1 METKFKIKKRYI
13 GIGLGALALVAG
25 IIFAINSSFYVST
38 DDAYV
43 ETHTVGIAPR
53 VSGQV
58 IKVYVTDNQ
67 KVKEGDLI
75 AEIDPKDYQTKLDE
89 ANARYDMVLYR
100 QNNAK
105 SEFVSAT
112 SSIELAKRDL
122 ERYTALYEDGAISK
136 QELDK
141 AQTNYDA
148 AQAKLTIANQNLL
161 SNKNNRVADAELKQ
175 LKAIKDQAELN
186 LGYTKIYA
194 PQDGTITNKNVEK
207 GAYVQIGQPLL
218 MLVPSKVWVVANFKE
233 NQLEHIKAGQKVN
246 IKIDTYPNKVFKGKV
261 DSIQQ
266 ASGAKSSLF
275 PPENAVGS
283 FVKIVQRIPVKIVF
297 DDETA
302 KNYVIVPG
310 MSVVP
315 DVRIR

>member
-1 METKFKIKKRYI
+1 
-13 GIGLGALALVAG
+13 
-25 IIFAINSSFYVST
+25 
-38 DDAYV
+38 
-43 ETHTVGIAPR
+43 
-53 VSGQV
+53 
-58 IKVYVTDNQ
+58 
-67 KVKEGDLI
+67 
-75 AEIDPKDYQTKLDE
+75 
-89 ANARYDMVLYR
+89 MVLYR